1 VKLPSEKPLTD
12 KPPTVKPPTVKPTS
26 EKPLDV
32 EPPLPTQP
40 GADLPQVSSGTG
52 RDAAKDDEDA
62 TRPELLPPIK
72 ELTADDRYAAAQIEP
87 SLSTVELT
95 WESQLN
101 QLVPASDPSV
111 AQTQDARSPPVVPIE
126 NPDIDNPDDGNPTDE
141 SAYGF
146 EPLSSGFGHG
156 DAVDADPLGL
166 GPPEADRK
174 AGQATS
180 APTGGIGP
188 GILPP
193 TLDSRQFR
201 QPSSS
206 SMPPAAMPP
215 AALPQSGLPQSGIA
229 AGTGASGY
237 GDPRLSAASS
247 RFTTV
252 AEDEQ
257 RRQMERHREAL
268 QERSHF
274 LLKTIAAVVVLAL
287 LAGGAILLSL
297 PPTADSLYEELRSA
311 ASRDDDESLAAV
323 ESRLELFL
331 ESHPGDSRV
340 AEVAA
345 WKTKVDLAAEQRRF
359 DRRFRRWD
367 SAAAMGPIE
376 RLYGEAM
383 QDAATRPDRALD
395 RLRSLVDAYAAHPPD
410 DAAAQRSLKLAAG
423 QVERLEQLVQRQRV
437 EELTL
442 AREQLRWADEQRTT
456 EPEKAMAVYRGLAT
470 LYADKPWAQSLVDEL
485 KPRLAPPTAP

>member
-1 VKLPSEKPLTD
+1 
-12 KPPTVKPPTVKPTS
+12 
-26 EKPLDV
+26 
-32 EPPLPTQP
+32 
-40 GADLPQVSSGTG
+40 
-52 RDAAKDDEDA
+52 
-62 TRPELLPPIK
+62 
-72 ELTADDRYAAAQIEP
+72 
-87 SLSTVELT
+87 
-95 WESQLN
+95 
-101 QLVPASDPSV
+101 
-111 AQTQDARSPPVVPIE
+111 
-126 NPDIDNPDDGNPTDE
+126 
-141 SAYGF
+141 
-146 EPLSSGFGHG
+146 
-156 DAVDADPLGL
+156 
-166 GPPEADRK
+166 
-174 AGQATS
+174 
-180 APTGGIGP
+180 
-188 GILPP
+188 
-193 TLDSRQFR
+193 
-201 QPSSS
+201 
-206 SMPPAAMPP
+206 M
-215 AALPQSGLPQSGIA
+215 A

-237 GDPRLSAASS
+237 GDARLSAASS

-345 WKTKVDLAAEQRRF
+345 WKAKVDLAAEQRRF

-410 DAAAQRSLKLAAG
+410 DASSQRSLKLAAG